1 MNQKNYTVNE
11 LLHNASFRK
20 MANGTAS
27 ADEIAY
33 WSQWI
38 EASEEN
44 RLKARKAHRQIAG
57 FLFTP
62 INKAD
67 KDQEWARLSKE
78 IFETPG
84 RRFRSSRKDSVT
96 LWMLRIAA
104 SLLLVASVTFAVY
117 TFTDTSES
125 KTHLEQITQEETV
138 VTHRDQQKT
147 LTFTNGDKTAKITL
161 NSNSSI
167 KYNLGLIQDQ
177 PIEVTLEGEAFFE
190 VEEGFSP
197 NHSVFSVRTPDGI
210 IKDIGTKFLV
220 TIEDNRSRVILQE
233 GLVNV
238 KTDNEGDSKSFE
250 VTKNQMV
257 EFNKDNVIARRTV
270 NSTLYTSWA
279 TGSMQFDR
287 TSIRT
292 FAQFVEQRFQVEV
305 EIVEQNLEDITLDGA
320 VYFTSLESLVRS
332 VSEITKI
339 PVYQSGNRDTLYIG
353 NVSSTHFNPQLNK

>member
-1 MNQKNYTVNE
+1 MNQKQYTVKE

-20 MANGTAS
+20 MANGTAD

-38 EASEEN
+38 EESEEN
-44 RLKARKAHRQIAG
+44 RLKARKALTQIAG
-57 FLFTP
+57 FSFTP

-67 KDQEWARLSKE
+67 KDQEWIRLTKE
-78 IFETPG
+78 IFGNSE
-84 RRFRSSRKDSVT
+84 RNHFRSGRQDSAT
-96 LWMLRIAA
+96 LWMLRVAA

-117 TFTDTSES
+117 MFTDTTES

-177 PIEVTLEGEAFFE
+177 PIEVTLEGEAFFD

-197 NHSVFSVRTPDGI
+197 KHSVFSVRTPDGI
-210 IKDIGTKFLV
+210 IEDVGTKFLV
-220 TIEDNRSRVILQE
+220 TVEDNRSRVILQE
-233 GLVNV
+233 GLVFI
-238 KTDNEGDSKSFE
+238 KTQTDNEGDSKSFE
-250 VTKNQMV
+250 ITENQMV
-257 EFNKDNVIARRTV
+257 EFNKNNVIRRETV
-270 NSTLYTSWA
+270 NSTFYTSWA

-287 TSIRT
+287 TSVRT

-305 EIVEQNLEDITLDGA
+305 EVVEHNLEDITLDGA
-320 VYFTSLESLVRS
+320 VYFNSLESLVRS

-339 PVYQSGNRDTLYIG
+339 RVYQSANRDTLYIG
-353 NVSSTHFNPQLNK
+353 NPQLN